1 MAGRQ
6 ALSVAHGR
14 TPNDAIEKTPG
25 RIVILDNAAP
35 VRLLVESV
43 AESLD
48 TPRASNSIKARRAT
62 SEPPSYCRKTQG
74 GATPDRTELYGTCLL
89 YTSPSPRDS

>member
-1 MAGRQ
+1 MR

-48 TPRASNSIKARRAT
+48 TPRASEGDWRTGRKERHEGRRLFG
-62 SEPPSYCRKTQG
+62 S
-74 GATPDRTELYGTCLL
+74 L
-89 YTSPSPRDS
+89 